1 MLLQL
6 LSFLLFLN
14 ILFANGLYLILYLAV
29 FENNFFYLYYLAQ
42 FRSRYGEVLSKKGTL
57 SFLENPSKKV
67 LYLNL

>member
-14 ILFANGLYLILYLAV
+14 ILFANGLYLILHLAV
-29 FENNFFYLYYLAQ
+29 FENNVFYLYYLAQ

>member
-14 ILFANGLYLILYLAV
+14 ILFANGFYLILHLAV
-29 FENNFFYLYYLAQ
+29 FENNVFYLYYLAQ
-42 FRSRYGEVLSKKGTL
+42 FRSRYGKVLSKKGAL